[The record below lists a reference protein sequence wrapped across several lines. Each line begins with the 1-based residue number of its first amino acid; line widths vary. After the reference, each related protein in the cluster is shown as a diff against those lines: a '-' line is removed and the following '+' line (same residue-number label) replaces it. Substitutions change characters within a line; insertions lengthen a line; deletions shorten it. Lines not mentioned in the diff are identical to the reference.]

1 MVMPSQK
8 NLRKKFR
15 RFEQK
20 KNNISVVARFDFV
33 RKVAEKWGKELQMAR
48 TSDPNGGSG
57 GTEQFIVHVAF
68 GDVPYI
74 VLGAKGIGRTP
85 EEAESNSAWNLMSF
99 FYGYLSRTTMQS
111 LRKKWASADTEIDE
125 VVHVCRKIEDALS
138 SEQFCQLKTVP
149 ILDVNPPEKAW
160 ARQLRLELRKA
171 YAKERRQI
179 ATKNSP
185 STPASSTIFTQ
196 QAQSGTTLKRKLC
209 HNIVTDTVDPDM
221 PLPKKR
227 NKACQAVSLEN
238 GCLEL
243 DWADECDEDGLH
255 FTYISPLS
263 TSNSSS
269 PSVVCLDNEDEEI
282 GNGCE
287 PSPSFSSQLES
298 AKPSLNIASSANSSV
313 CGPSLQ
319 IVGKQDPCR
328 DSDPSLSFEQDSIG
342 VHFNSAATPLASII
356 RLYREKYPNDFK
368 VLDDDIW
375 RHYELNRQTDE
386 VYQWKMEVRN
396 IFLTE
401 FRPAFPYQ
409 TIELFAVGSTVNGC
423 GSYNSDMDLCLCIPM
438 GVENMYSSER
448 IAAVKILRRLNT
460 IIKGKP
466 SLRKIVRKSEV
477 IPAKVP
483 IIKMALH
490 PPYEELDLD
499 VNINNTAG
507 IYNSHLI
514 HYYSLLDQRFPAVCL
529 IVKHWAITNGIGDA
543 ATGSFNSYS
552 LILLV
557 LHYFQCGVQ
566 PAVLPNLQHVYPD
579 VFGCTPP
586 LRELKLFQTLQ
597 HLPSKDKFLQSERPL
612 NKQTVGELLV
622 GFFHYYSTFDF
633 ENMAISIR
641 NACVFSRN
649 ELNPDTFVFR
659 VFIEEPF
666 DRNNTARC
674 VTKPYVMDRIQR
686 AFQQARDVFSKNCP
700 SLQRIKVTV

>member
-1 MVMPSQK
+1 M
-8 NLRKKFR
+8 NC
-15 RFEQK
+15 
-20 KNNISVVARFDFV
+20 FV
-33 RKVAEKWGKELQMAR
+33 QI
-48 TSDPNGGSG
+48 
-57 GTEQFIVHVAF
+57 F
-68 GDVPYI
+68 VP
-74 VLGAKGIGRTP
+74 V
-85 EEAESNSAWNLMSF
+85 
-99 FYGYLSRTTMQS
+99 
-111 LRKKWASADTEIDE
+111 ID
-125 VVHVCRKIEDALS
+125 
-138 SEQFCQLKTVP
+138 
-149 ILDVNPPEKAW
+149 
-160 ARQLRLELRKA
+160 
-171 YAKERRQI
+171 
-179 ATKNSP
+179 
-185 STPASSTIFTQ
+185 
-196 QAQSGTTLKRKLC
+196 
-209 HNIVTDTVDPDM
+209 
-221 PLPKKR
+221 
-227 NKACQAVSLEN
+227 
-238 GCLEL
+238 
-243 DWADECDEDGLH
+243 
-255 FTYISPLS
+255 
-263 TSNSSS
+263 SSS

-342 VHFNSAATPLASII
+342 VHFNPAATPLASII

-396 IFLTE
+396 ILLTE

-566 PAVLPNLQHVYPD
+566 PAVLPNLQVRNTFMGRDCCEYGFNLQHVYPD

-597 HLPSKDKFLQSERPL
+597 HLPSKDKFLQSGNIL
-612 NKQTVGELLV
+612 Q
-622 GFFHYYSTFDF
+622 FFSF
-633 ENMAISIR
+633 
-641 NACVFSRN
+641 
-649 ELNPDTFVFR
+649 
-659 VFIEEPF
+659 
-666 DRNNTARC
+666 
-674 VTKPYVMDRIQR
+674 
-686 AFQQARDVFSKNCP
+686 
-700 SLQRIKVTV
+700 